1 MGHSGTPPSLL
12 HPTLRLSSGAMEG
25 LVPVLCA
32 LLMSAEFAGGK
43 KEPGRG
49 GRGRRGA
56 RRPREQPSPPPPPG
70 CPAGVNLSCYQ
81 CFKAASQALCTPT
94 VCDPSDRVCVSNTVV
109 LLRSESGGGPGR
121 VRGVL
126 TATGPQP
133 RSFPLTLEP
142 GEHAHIPNCSLS
154 EAPVLKCCSARNCP
168 QGRGSDVT
176 ERRGRAGRPDR

>member
-43 KEPGRG
+43 KEPG
-49 GRGRRGA
+49 
-56 RRPREQPSPPPPPG
+56 
-70 CPAGVNLSCYQ
+70 VNLSCYQ

-109 LLRSESGGGPGR
+109 LLRKASAPPLNGQSEDS
-121 VRGVL
+121 
-126 TATGPQP
+126 A
-133 RSFPLTLEP
+133 EP
-142 GEHAHIPNCSLS
+142 G
-154 EAPVLKCCSARNCP
+154 
-168 QGRGSDVT
+168 T
-176 ERRGRAGRPDR
+176 ERAEGTAMSSLCPLCSTPHPQDLQASGRARVVQATCVSREKPPPGPAALNPDFVVTTKVTVGSHVPTALAGPTIP

>member
-1 MGHSGTPPSLL
+1 
-12 HPTLRLSSGAMEG
+12 MEG

-109 LLRSESGGGPGR
+109 LLRKASAPPLNGQSEDS
-121 VRGVL
+121 
-126 TATGPQP
+126 A
-133 RSFPLTLEP
+133 EP
-142 GEHAHIPNCSLS
+142 G
-154 EAPVLKCCSARNCP
+154 
-168 QGRGSDVT
+168 T
-176 ERRGRAGRPDR
+176 ERAEGTAMSSLCPLCSTPHPQDLQASGRARVVQATCVSREKPPPGPAALNPDFVVTTKVTVGSHVPTALAGPTIP